1 MKPLQLTTQHRERLL
16 EMCKVFYPD
25 LQKLAFDAGVEY
37 YGSKKQAKAN
47 YCGFYITG
55 DNCIQ
60 CSYPIDSRDDSFHE
74 HLIESTHWFEFCMTH
89 LQNKI
94 LVKASQLNKSDDL
107 DYNFYSRLTDSWYES
122 HPIDFLYQEFK
133 KLE

>member
-74 HLIESTHWFEFCMTH
+74 HLIESTHWFEFCWQILKKI
-89 LQNKI
+89 LQNEKSPRKMVNFVETFGI
-94 LVKASQLNKSDDL
+94 VCFNQLKSL
-107 DYNFYSRLTDSWYES
+107 
-122 HPIDFLYQEFK
+122 HPVDWLYDAFK
-133 KLE
+133 TLN